1 MESCILID
9 GPVLWVVIAIMIIFV
24 FFGIMMS
31 LINAAIQKESDNIK
45 RENTYLRKKLSQ
57 TEQKLYKAKFKL
69 PEVEDDG

>member
-1 MESCILID
+1 MKSCIIID
-9 GPVLWVVIAIMIIFV
+9 GPALWFVIAIMIMFV

-45 RENTYLRKKLSQ
+45 RENTYLRKKLCR
-57 TEQKLYKAKFKL
+57 TEQKLYKAEFKV